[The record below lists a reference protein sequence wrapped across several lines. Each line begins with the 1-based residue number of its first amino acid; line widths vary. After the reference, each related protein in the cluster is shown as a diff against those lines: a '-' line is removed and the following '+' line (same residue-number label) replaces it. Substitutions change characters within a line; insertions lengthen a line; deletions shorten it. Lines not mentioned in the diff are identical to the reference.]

1 MLDFLNQFGLPVKY
15 AIIGAVSVVV
25 GVFLAG
31 LLGISVAMN
40 YVTAAI
46 AGAVGGA
53 IGGWMR
59 QRKGKTN

>member
-15 AIIGAVSVVV
+15 AIIGAAAVVL
-25 GVFLAG
+25 GVWLAG
-31 LLGISVAMN
+31 LLGMNMAMG
-40 YVTAAI
+40 YLSAAI

-59 QRKGKTN
+59 QRKGKWN

>member
-1 MLDFLNQFGLPVKY
+1 MNNLIIKY
-15 AIIGAVSVVV
+15 AIIGAVLAPL

-31 LLGISVAMN
+31 LLGMN
-40 YVTAAI
+40 MANGYVSAAI

-53 IGGWMR
+53 IGGWLR